1 MSSVQSIERA
11 FSILRCLA
19 LGPAGVTE
27 IASQVSLPKSTVAR
41 MLATLEGIGAVDR
54 MEDSADYRIGL
65 GIGELAGSL
74 DASASLIV
82 TVRPHLARL
91 AMQLGEAAGFSVPVG
106 YTAHYL
112 VQVESPNAVQV
123 RDYSGLVV
131 PMHIGPSGLCM
142 MAYWPAEEVTR
153 YLSRPLEAFT
163 PNTVVDTKQIM
174 DRLESIRRKGWCWVY
189 EEYAEGISSVASP
202 VFDGHGKVYGAV
214 HVHGPTYRFPEEGKA
229 DTIGHLV
236 KEAAV
241 RLSERTRD
249 RAVQRLA

>member
-27 IASQVSLPKSTVAR
+27 IAANVSLPKSTVAR
-41 MLATLEGIGAVDR
+41 MLATLEAIGAVDR
-54 MEDSADYRIGL
+54 AEDSADYRIGA

-82 TVRPHLARL
+82 SVRPHLARL

-106 YTAHYL
+106 YTTHYL
-112 VQVESPNAVQV
+112 VQVESPNPVQV
-123 RDYSGLVV
+123 RDFSGLVV
-131 PMHIGPSGLCM
+131 PMHVGPSGLCM
-142 MAYWPAEEVTR
+142 MAYWPGEEITR

-163 PNTVVDTKQIM
+163 SSTVVDTKQIM
-174 DRLESIRRKGWCWVY
+174 ERLETIRRRGWCWIQ
-189 EEYAEGISSVASP
+189 EEYAEGITSVASP
-202 VFDGHGKVYGAV
+202 VFDAMGAVYGAV
-214 HVHGPTYRFPEEGKA
+214 HVHGPTYRFPEKGKA
-229 DTIGHLV
+229 DAIGRLV

-249 RAVQRLA
+249 RASQRLA